1 MAKEND
7 PDIIVGRDKTE
18 LRPAK
23 RPADA
28 KQRGHPLP
36 AAGNARHGTIPEHV
50 EKERG
55 HGDN

>member
-7 PDIIVGRDKTE
+7 PAIIIGRDDAE
-18 LRPAK
+18 VRPKK
-23 RPADA
+23 RPPNA
-28 KQRGHPLP
+28 KDHGHPLP

-50 EKERG
+50 ENERG

>member
-7 PDIIVGRDKTE
+7 PGMIFGRDDAEVT
-18 LRPAK
+18 PDK
-23 RPADA
+23 RPSDA
-28 KQRGHPLP
+28 KEHGHPLP
-36 AAGNARHGTIPEHV
+36 AADNARHGTIPEHI

>member
-7 PDIIVGRDKTE
+7 PNIIIGRDDAE
-18 LRPAK
+18 VEPAK
-23 RPADA
+23 RPPDE
-28 KQRGHPLP
+28 KERGHPLP

>member
-7 PDIIVGRDKTE
+7 PDIIIGRDDAE
-18 LRPAK
+18 VEPDK
-23 RPADA
+23 RPPDA
-28 KQRGHPLP
+28 KSHGHPLP

>member
-7 PDIIVGRDKTE
+7 PDIIIGREDAE
-18 LRPAK
+18 VEPDD

-28 KQRGHPLP
+28 KSHGHPLP
-36 AAGNARHGTIPEHV
+36 SAGNARHGTIPEHV
-50 EKERG
+50 EEKRG